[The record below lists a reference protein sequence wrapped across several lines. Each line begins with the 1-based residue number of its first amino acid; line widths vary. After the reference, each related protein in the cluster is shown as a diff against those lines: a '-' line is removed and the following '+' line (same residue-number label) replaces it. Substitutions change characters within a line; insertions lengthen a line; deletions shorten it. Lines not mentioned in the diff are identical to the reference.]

1 MAQTTGQLLGQV
13 VPVCQWIPQNTTN
26 TTSAIPTYPRFPDN
40 VREWI
45 GFFRAVRLVGTQFP
59 LPGEQFPIGFIS
71 ASSLIVEG
79 NAKSRLRENVLLP
92 VEAVLPQGAI
102 FDETPAGFLGS
113 SDHVLCTNNS
123 TVAKMPV
130 EMKTRHN
137 LDLRGYNFWD
147 IYRYN
152 DRRGI
157 MDPNFSDQRRRF
169 DPNFRF
175 KKRILSQI
183 FGEMACNGLHYGIY
197 SNYSDTYFLKREE
210 TNLTTLYISRVVQ
223 PTDTNPTL
231 RECVYYISQLAI
243 NDNVGNRLG
252 RVELDSYSSND
263 DDDDDD
269 SSYHDPDD
277 YDDPYYDPDDDSDGS
292 DDDGDD
298 YTGLG
303 KRKRASKSSSKPI
316 ASSSKGITTVDK
328 YIGGGSFG
336 KVFSGYYDNQ
346 DVAWKTCDAYKKQ
359 EEMKTLKHEAHIYS
373 ILKECQGRDIPR
385 LFYNG
390 YIYDGYLFALAL
402 QLIESAHHVDPERLT
417 KEEKKLIVNQLKSI
431 HNCGVLHNDISE
443 KNILYEPK
451 SRHYF
456 FIDFG
461 LSEVVGSESPKL
473 RQEERRLKKF
483 LKL

>member
-1 MAQTTGQLLGQV
+1 MAQTAGQLLGQA
-13 VPVCQWIPQNTTN
+13 VPVCQWIPQNTLN
-26 TTSAIPTYPRFPDN
+26 TTSTIPAYPRFPDN

-45 GFFRAVRLVGTQFP
+45 GF
-59 LPGEQFPIGFIS
+59 
-71 ASSLIVEG
+71 LI
-79 NAKSRLRENVLLP
+79 
-92 VEAVLPQGAI
+92 PQGAG
-102 FDETPAGFLGS
+102 FVATPAVFLGA
-113 SDHVLCTNNS
+113 SDYVLCTNNY

-130 EMKTRHN
+130 EMKTRYN
-137 LDLRGYNFWD
+137 LDLRGYDFWQ

-157 MDPNFSDQRRRF
+157 MNPRFGDRRF

-183 FGEMACNGLHYGIY
+183 FGEMACNGLHYGIL
-197 SNYSDTYFLKREE
+197 SNYIDTYFLKREE
-210 TNLTTLYISRVVQ
+210 TNPTTLYISRVVQ

-252 RVELDSYSSND
+252 RVVLDSYSSND

-269 SSYHDPDD
+269 
-277 YDDPYYDPDDDSDGS
+277 
-292 DDDGDD
+292 
-298 YTGLG
+298 
-303 KRKRASKSSSKPI
+303 SSSKPI

>member
-1 MAQTTGQLLGQV
+1 MAQTAGQLLGQV
-13 VPVCQWIPQNTTN
+13 VPVCQWISQNTPNPTQ
-26 TTSAIPTYPRFPDN
+26 TIPAYPRFPDN

-45 GFFRAVRLVGTQFP
+45 GFFRNVRRVDTQFP
-59 LPGEQFPIGFIS
+59 LPGGNFPIGFTSS
-71 ASSLIVEG
+71 APLRVEDD
-79 NAKSRLRENVLLP
+79 AKTRLYINVIMP
-92 VEAVLPQGAI
+92 VETLLPQGI
-102 FDETPAGFLGS
+102 FGSAPDGFLGA
-113 SDHVLCTNNS
+113 SDYVLSTNNY

-130 EMKTRHN
+130 EMKTLYN
-137 LDLRGYNFWD
+137 LDLPRFRD
-147 IYRYN
+147 
-152 DRRGI
+152 
-157 MDPNFSDQRRRF
+157 RRF

-183 FGEMACNGLHYGIY
+183 LGEMACNGLHFGIL
-197 SNYSDTYFLKREE
+197 SNYSNTYFLKREE
-210 TNLTTLYISRVVQ
+210 TNPTTLYISRVVQ

-243 NDNVGNRLG
+243 NDNVGSRLE
-252 RVELDSYSSND
+252 RVELDSCPSNV
-263 DDDDDD
+263 
-269 SSYHDPDD
+269 
-277 YDDPYYDPDDDSDGS
+277 
-292 DDDGDD
+292 DDGD
-298 YTGLG
+298 YYAGLG
-303 KRKRASKSSSKPI
+303 KRKKTSKSSGKPI
-316 ASSSKGITTVDK
+316 TSPSKGIATIDK

-346 DVAWKTCDAYKKQ
+346 DVAWKTCDANKKQ

-373 ILKECQGRDIPR
+373 ILKECQGHDIPR

-402 QLIESAHHVDPERLT
+402 QLIEDARHVDPDRLI
-417 KEEKKLIVNQLKSI
+417 KEEKKLIFNQLKSI

-483 LKL
+483 LNFKYLDA